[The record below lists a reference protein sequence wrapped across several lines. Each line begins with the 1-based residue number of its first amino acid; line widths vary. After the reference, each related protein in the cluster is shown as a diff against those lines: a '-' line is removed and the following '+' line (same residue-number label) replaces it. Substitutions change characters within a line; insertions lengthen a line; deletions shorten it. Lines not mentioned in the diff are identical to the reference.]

1 MGAKTNDY
9 LLCSTPTN
17 ASNNGLPPPR
27 WRRPITNK
35 RRKSL
40 AVPSHVL
47 RTYYY
52 RNTAP
57 GDWDLDRFLAKL
69 ALRIVVPILILHL
82 ILSNSAATTEAPS
95 SLRWERPSAPLPS
108 SDIKVSAIVMNHDRP
123 YLLKHSTLLR
133 TLAAHPSISEV
144 LVLHSKPDTAFD
156 NRSLKHQL
164 ESPHLEKLRHM
175 DVQEKDKEIGLA
187 LRFHYCA
194 QAVENQLV
202 MIVDDDMELD
212 STGVSELVLEMEKN
226 SKRIVGH
233 YGRAYNH
240 WDVFGRHGYS
250 TWNVYG
256 NVEVV
261 LTKVMIL
268 ERAVCTEFGKY
279 RGIVDDMVQEST
291 PKWNGED
298 IFVNLVANRLYGV
311 PSEGPYKN
319 YAIPDLPVWEAQEA
333 AFLDEISVSGNMDRT
348 TIWKDGVRLWWKN
361 AMKAQA
367 HTNYRG
373 RLWQTAK
380 RRLTNANR

>member
-1 MGAKTNDY
+1 MGAKTTAAADY
-9 LLCSTPTN
+9 LFST
-17 ASNNGLPPPR
+17 SHHGLPTR
-27 WRRPITNK
+27 LRRP
-35 RRKSL
+35 RRKSN
-40 AVPSHVL
+40 AVRSS
-47 RTYYY
+47 YYKSY
-52 RNTAP
+52 
-57 GDWDLDRFLAKL
+57 DEQWDLDRFIARL
-69 ALRIVVPILILHL
+69 ALRIVVPILLFHL
-82 ILSNSAATTEAPS
+82 IVSNVMPANEFDHQTST
-95 SLRWERPSAPLPS
+95 PLPS

-133 TLAAHPSISEV
+133 TLTAHPSISEV
-144 LVLHSKPDTAFD
+144 LVLHSKPDTSFD

-164 ESPHLEKLRHM
+164 DAPHLEKLRHM
-175 DVQEKDKEIGLA
+175 DVQEKDKDIGLA

-194 QAVENQLV
+194 EAVENELV

-268 ERAVCTEFGKY
+268 ERSVCKEFGKY
-279 RGIVDDMVQEST
+279 RGIVDDLVQEST

-298 IFVNLVANRLYGV
+298 IFVNLVANRMYGV
-311 PSEGPYKN
+311 PPEGPYKN
-319 YAIPDLPVWEAQEA
+319 YAIPDLPVWEALEA
-333 AFLDEISVSGNMDRT
+333 EFLDEISVSGNMDRT
-348 TIWKDGVRLWWKN
+348 TIWKDGVNLWWKN

-380 RRLTNANR
+380 QRLANAR